1 MNPLTWQNPEQ
12 LFVAQVLKKIF
23 YNSVAELRVDTYY
36 DAGYENEERK
46 ETIEFKIYLYK
57 LSKEMYT
64 YLKSLNR
71 INNNDLGGYGL
82 APIRSHY
89 TNVENGIGLLG
100 GCNVYESE
108 WISNP
113 KE

>member
-1 MNPLTWQNPEQ
+1 M
-12 LFVAQVLKKIF
+12 VALIVIGSILAFFILIGLIA
-23 YNSVAELRVDTYY
+23 VGV
-36 DAGYENEERK
+36 DAGYEDEEQK

>member
-1 MNPLTWQNPEQ
+1 MFSEKTGFDDIFDISKEYYRNLYIWDDNKINGKNYT
-12 LFVAQVLKKIF
+12 LK
-23 YNSVAELRVDTYY
+23 VDTYY
-36 DAGYENEERK
+36 DAGYEDEERK

-82 APIRSHY
+82 APIVA
-89 TNVENGIGLLG
+89 TIPMWKT
-100 GCNVYESE
+100 ESVF
-108 WISNP
+108 
-113 KE
+113 